1 MAYTPE
7 LSMRASATLRRI
19 AWALGIPMT
28 QAIERVV
35 EGSVHAV
42 DRNRVCTSCKDTTKC
57 EGCAFCTLTSTT
69 MQVNEQTNPL
79 KSCKPV
85 YEDIYKGM
93 QMRVCLV
100 REGTQDKEVH
110 MTSPLDV
117 YNLVKTH
124 ICSSDREIFISILL
138 TAKKCLIGVEIV
150 GIGVLDSCLVTPRE
164 VFKSAI
170 LANAAS
176 VIFCHYHP
184 SGNTEASPQDIMLTR
199 VLVQSGQLL
208 CIPVD
213 DHIIVAHDGYR
224 SLKEQGLI

>member
-7 LSMRASATLRRI
+7 LSQRSSATLRRI

-28 QAIERVV
+28 QAIERVM
-35 EGSVHAV
+35 EGSVHTV
-42 DRNRVCTSCKDTTKC
+42 DRNKICVSCKDTTKC
-57 EGCAFCTLTSTT
+57 EGCAFYSLTT

-79 KSCKPV
+79 KSSKPV
-85 YEDIYKGM
+85 YEDVYKGM

-100 REGTQDKEVH
+100 REGTPDKELNIS
-110 MTSPLDV
+110 SPLDV

-124 ICSSDREIFISILL
+124 ICSSDKEIFISILL
-138 TAKKCLIGVEIV
+138 TSKKGLIGVEIV

-176 VIFCHYHP
+176 VIICHYHP
-184 SGNTEASPQDIMLTR
+184 SGNTEPSPQDILITR
-199 VLVQSGQLL
+199 VLKQSGELL

-213 DHIIVAHDGYR
+213 DHLIIAHDGYK
-224 SLKEQGLI
+224 SLRESGLI